1 MTEQAIESRD
11 ITVTDI
17 FQDFYRVPDQ
27 NNDGPIASRVG
38 VRASVRPSLSRGR
51 EFGAASQANSGLRPL
66 SQSVSSP
73 RLLW

>member
-51 EFGAASQANSGLRPL
+51 GLGQRPRLTAASAPSRRTIRHKRG
-66 SQSVSSP
+66 
-73 RLLW
+73 